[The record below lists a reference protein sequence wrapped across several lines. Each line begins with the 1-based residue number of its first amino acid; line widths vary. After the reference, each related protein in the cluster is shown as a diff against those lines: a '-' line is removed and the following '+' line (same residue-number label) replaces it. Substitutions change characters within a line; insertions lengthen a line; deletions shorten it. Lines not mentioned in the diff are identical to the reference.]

1 MQRNILNLPHHIR
14 RLRRVHSEIVALA
27 MAGEYGL
34 NWLADV
40 DRRQEHDL
48 WHAASHY
55 HNCILEALRAGE
67 LEYVTRWSGFSDE
80 TTGAVF
86 KSEIIWPWALAELSD
101 NSLWYGA
108 GDFIDTTQS
117 TAVITDTGQ
126 SVSRGRDNQ
135 SLVIAGLSRLL
146 VSRTHGAYRY
156 GQKPNI
162 SALARD
168 AVNVLADVLPAD
180 KDKTETFRK
189 VISES
194 LGALPAADTYPE

>member
-1 MQRNILNLPHHIR
+1 MKKNILNLPHHLR
-14 RLRRVHSEIVALA
+14 RLRFVHSQRAALA
-27 MAGEYGL
+27 MAGEYHL
-34 NWLADV
+34 NELWEI
-40 DRRQEHDL
+40 DRKIHPELWFAARAYHDSMIHAISEENLL
-48 WHAASHY
+48 WHTLWKDTEG
-55 HNCILEALRAGE
+55 NTTRALF
-67 LEYVTRWSGFSDE
+67 LP
-80 TTGAVF
+80 AV
-86 KSEIIWPWALAELSD
+86 IWPWALSELSD

-108 GDFIDTTQS
+108 EDFIDTTQS
-117 TAVITDTGQ
+117 NVALNDTGL
-126 SVSRGRDNQ
+126 SVNRGRDSQ

-194 LGALPAADTYPE
+194 LGSLPVAETRPE